1 MNMKRMRGRN
11 HRPNGGGGGGTGGG
25 FRNQQNGIPLNRNHV
40 FDSSGPEM
48 RVRGTAQQLF
58 EKYTQM
64 ARDASS
70 NGDRVTGEA
79 YYQHAEHYF
88 RIISAINQAQG
99 QPNAQPQGQVNGQG
113 TGQTNGQGEPRP
125 AYNQNGEQRAYGN
138 QGTQQQGPHNQGNG
152 DYTRRDSSG
161 QDEAPRE
168 DYRQQEPRQDRPER
182 RSEPRQDRPERQ
194 YDRPYEPRNGERKA
208 EYQPRAPRAETGFRN
223 EPSADQRI
231 DISSAL
237 EAELAAAA
245 APAGYGEQP
254 ALQSAEPDHLRR
266 PPFRGGGV
274 TAAGRYGGTAPRCP
288 PPRSTAP
295 RQGSRATGSNGK
307 LETSKRAACSIKRPV
322 CPSRK
327 AASKSPGGGGRQ
339 DRQPIHQSAP
349 GDHGNMSEISSYKR
363 CR

>member
-11 HRPNGGGGGGTGGG
+11 HRPNGGGGGGGGG

-99 QPNAQPQGQVNGQG
+99 QPPAPNGA
-113 TGQTNGQGEPRP
+113 TGERP
-125 AYNQNGEQRAYGN
+125 PYQQNGEQRPYNN
-138 QGTQQQGPHNQGNG
+138 QGHQNQGNG
-152 DYTRRDSSG
+152 EYNR

-168 DYRQQEPRQDRPER
+168 EFRQQEPRPQEPRQDRQER
-182 RSEPRQDRPERQ
+182 RFEPRNDRQ
-194 YDRPYEPRNGERKA
+194 GDRPYEPRSYERK
-208 EYQPRAPRAETGFRN
+208 EFERKPEFQPRPPRTENGFRN
-223 EPSADQRI
+223 EPPADHRI

-245 APAGYGEQP
+245 EPAGFGEQP
-254 ALQSAEPDHLRR
+254 ALPIAEPVAEARAIPIISDA
-266 PPFRGGGV
+266 PPQ
-274 TAAGRYGGTAPRCP
+274 AAGPALATPEAAVRTPRPRGRPRLVKETP
-288 PPRSTAP
+288 PEDSQA
-295 RQGSRATGSNGK
+295 G
-307 LETSKRAACSIKRPV
+307 
-322 CPSRK
+322 
-327 AASKSPGGGGRQ
+327 
-339 DRQPIHQSAP
+339 
-349 GDHGNMSEISSYKR
+349 
-363 CR
+363 

>member
-11 HRPNGGGGGGTGGG
+11 HRPNGGGGGGGG

-99 QPNAQPQGQVNGQG
+99 QPAAANGAS
-113 TGQTNGQGEPRP
+113 GERP
-125 AYNQNGEQRAYGN
+125 AYQQNGERPAY
-138 QGTQQQGPHNQGNG
+138 QQNGERQPYQQNGEARPYNNQGNG
-152 DYTRRDSSG
+152 DYARRDG
-161 QDEAPRE
+161 QDDAPRE
-168 DYRQQEPRQDRPER
+168 EYRQQEPRQER
-182 RSEPRQDRPERQ
+182 RFEPRQERQ
-194 YDRPYEPRNGERKA
+194 ANQPYESRSFERKTEFQTRPA
-208 EYQPRAPRAETGFRN
+208 RTENGFRN
-223 EPSADQRI
+223 EPPVDQRI

-245 APAGYGEQP
+245 EPAGFGEQP
-254 ALQSAEPDHLRR
+254 SLPIAEPAVEARAIPIISD
-266 PPFRGGGV
+266 
-274 TAAGRYGGTAPRCP
+274 AP
-288 PPRSTAP
+288 PPGDAP
-295 RQGSRATGSNGK
+295 VRVA
-307 LETSKRAACSIKRPV
+307 RP
-322 CPSRK
+322 R
-327 AASKSPGGGGRQ
+327 GRPRLVK
-339 DRQPIHQSAP
+339 DVPP
-349 GDHGNMSEISSYKR
+349 EEG
-363 CR
+363 